1 MDERTSEISE
11 GFVILLL
18 MLVRN
23 YLSSHRHQR
32 VDSSFGDNDLTKK
45 RYLLFITHSE
55 YLSPDKRQ

>member
-45 RYLLFITHSE
+45 NVSSVYYSFKLPL
-55 YLSPDKRQ
+55 P